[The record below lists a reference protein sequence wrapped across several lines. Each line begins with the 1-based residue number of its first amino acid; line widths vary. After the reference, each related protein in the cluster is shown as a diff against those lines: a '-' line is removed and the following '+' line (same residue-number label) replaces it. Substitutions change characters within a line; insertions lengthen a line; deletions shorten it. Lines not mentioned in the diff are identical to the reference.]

1 MKAKDISA
9 LAELCRAIEA
19 RAKADFTTACDLA
32 ALRDADFS
40 ARILARTENPG
51 AVELRVTIDAAVNA
65 LESGKG
71 GAIKSRLDSH
81 HWDLG
86 FMRVESDFEV
96 VSVIDGDVLCR
107 AEDEETELCLIG
119 REEVRV
125 EFGDG
130 LPGDGGDFGRE
141 GGEVGRE
148 G

>member
-19 RAKADFTTACDLA
+19 RAKADSITARDLA

-40 ARILARTENPG
+40 ARTLARTDNPG
-51 AVELRVTIDAAVNA
+51 ALELRVTIDAAVNA

-71 GAIKSRLDSH
+71 EAIKSRLDSH

-107 AEDEETELCLIG
+107 AEDAETELRLIG

-125 EFGDG
+125 EFGEG
-130 LPGDGGDFGRE
+130 LPG
-141 GGEVGRE
+141 
-148 G
+148 

>member
-19 RAKADFTTACDLA
+19 RAKADFTTARDLA

-40 ARILARTENPG
+40 ARILARTDNPG

-107 AEDEETELCLIG
+107 AEDEETELRLIG

-130 LPGDGGDFGRE
+130 LPG
-141 GGEVGRE
+141 
-148 G
+148 